1 MNAGKEAEDVGQV
14 EPLAAQGAAAAD
26 EVLFSAEQLGAGAAG
41 AAEDASDAMT
51 AAQRAA
57 QRAVGDVASDA
68 ADAAAAAQ
76 RAAQRA
82 AADVASDA
90 TDAMTATQRAAERML
105 SDVQQQATQA
115 AASAVQG
122 AAEAAAAA
130 AAEAAGAA
138 SAVASAAGSAAAP
151 ARSPQGQLSAPA
163 GPAGSLQ
170 APEPPAGSLSAPKP
184 PAGALEAPQP
194 PAGSLA
200 APEQPVASLPP
211 PAEPGSQATT
221 SSSGASTNGSSGPSG
236 EGSSGARV
244 GRGSGA
250 ADRIEEIAAVKQQLV
265 SMLASLDRGAAATED
280 QAQRVDNLARRL
292 ELLGGAVSLGWDK
305 PAGGGK
311 PGMALLDGRW
321 RLLYSSGFTSGS
333 LGGRRPGPSFG
344 SLPLTL
350 GPVYQDIYTDK
361 SELDNVVE
369 LFLRFSLASL
379 PGVSAGVPSAN
390 ARLRH
395 SYQIIGANTI
405 EITFEDTEVKLAGGL
420 QGWLDNLPTFAVP
433 KLPEFLQTPK
443 GVRSARFDVV
453 FLDET
458 MRITRGDRDELRVFL
473 KGAV

>member
-1 MNAGKEAEDVGQV
+1 M

-26 EVLFSAEQLGAGAAG
+26 EVLFTAEQLAAGAAG

-82 AADVASDA
+82 ADDVASDA
-90 TDAMTATQRAAERML
+90 TDAMTATQRAAERMF
-105 SDVQQQATQA
+105 SDFQQQATQA
-115 AASAVQG
+115 AVSAVQG
-122 AAEAAAAA
+122 TAEAGAVA

-138 SAVASAAGSAAAP
+138 SAVAAAAGSAAAP
-151 ARSPQGQLSAPA
+151 ARPQGQLSAPA
-163 GPAGSLQ
+163 GPAGSLS
-170 APEPPAGSLSAPKP
+170 ASEPPAGSLSAPKQ
-184 PAGALEAPQP
+184 PAGELQAPHP

-200 APEQPVASLPP
+200 APVASTPP
-211 PAEPGSQATT
+211 PPRSEAATST
-221 SSSGASTNGSSGPSG
+221 SSGASSSGSDAVPTVGDGSSGA
-236 EGSSGARV
+236 ARV

-250 ADRIEEIAAVKQQLV
+250 TDLAEEIAAVKQQLV

-292 ELLGGAVSLGWDK
+292 EVLGGAVALGWEK
-305 PAGGGK
+305 PASGGK

-379 PGVSAGVPSAN
+379 PGVPAGVPSAT
-390 ARLRH
+390 ACLRH
-395 SYQIIGANTI
+395 SFQIIGSNTI
-405 EITFEDTEVKLAGGL
+405 EITFDDTEVKLAGGL
-420 QGWLDNLPTFAVP
+420 QGWLDNLPTFSVP
-433 KLPEFLQTPK
+433 KLPEFLQAPK

-453 FLDET
+453 FLDES